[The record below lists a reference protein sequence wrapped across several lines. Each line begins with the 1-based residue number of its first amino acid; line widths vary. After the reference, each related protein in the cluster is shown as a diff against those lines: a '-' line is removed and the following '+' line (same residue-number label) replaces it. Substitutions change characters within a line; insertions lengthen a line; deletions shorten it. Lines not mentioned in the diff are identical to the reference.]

1 MGERFRALPRLDT
14 CGMSIQRAGSR
25 VRALSGLTAESGEG
39 IHLSAY
45 NSIFSVSRRLL
56 IFFLSREIKIKPQVH
71 STVSWYPQKQQQTC
85 SLPLGAIIVRS
96 PPCLGCSR
104 EWWPCSVEQSC
115 DPPPSPSIC
124 PLQGIPQPR
133 KPKDPPHC
141 HPGHAGQLSKPRGD
155 LSLSP
160 PPRPHPAH
168 SRVAK
173 AGETRKMQLV
183 ASL

>member
-1 MGERFRALPRLDT
+1 MGERFRALPRPDT

-39 IHLSAY
+39 THLSAY

-56 IFFLSREIKIKPQVH
+56 FFFLSREIKIKPQVH

-104 EWWPCSVEQSC
+104 EWWPCLVEQSC

-133 KPKDPPHC
+133 KPKDPPTVTQATLANC
-141 HPGHAGQLSKPRGD
+141 P
-155 LSLSP
+155 SP
-160 PPRPHPAH
+160 E
-168 SRVAK
+168 
-173 AGETRKMQLV
+173 GI
-183 ASL
+183 